1 MIPLIFGAAALGTAV
16 YGTFKGAEGL
26 TTMNQAKRI
35 GQAAQARH
43 ESAAAALE
51 IDLAAT
57 NQLAEQYGQLQL
69 MVIRETI
76 GRFVRFIE
84 KTGRQAAQS
93 EKQFLQG
100 LDVSI
105 QQVSEYRTAALEA
118 EQFFAGGLKAIA
130 AATAGYGGALS
141 LATSVGVAS
150 TGTLISGLS
159 GAAATNATLAWLG
172 GGSLAAG
179 GGGMALGSLVLGGIT
194 LGPALAVGGCVFA
207 AQAEKSL
214 TKAQQFEAEV
224 SVAIEKIEAVKAFL
238 IQVNRRLNELQELVK
253 RLNAKASQELIQLE
267 SKPFHKRRDAKK
279 FQEVA
284 LLIRALAEIMK
295 TPVLDPEGQMNP
307 AAATVY
313 LKYRNL

>member
-1 MIPLIFGAAALGTAV
+1 MIPLIIGAAALGTAV